1 MQTDRSDMEVE
12 KSIIMHSHAF
22 ERPCKRQVV
31 ADTKLRNASPM
42 YFA

>member
-1 MQTDRSDMEVE
+1 MQTDRNDMEVE
-12 KSIIMHSHAF
+12 KSVRMHSHAF

-31 ADTKLRNASPM
+31 ADTKSLNASPM